1 MKELLENKKTIN
13 QTDII
18 YGYTRKQAI
27 EDGIQFELQ
36 KELTQ
41 QIYKYPVYIT
51 IGVYDLVQKAI
62 KNKKYMNDYEGVIW
76 DILNMSLHSTKI
88 SETKQIFKV
97 IITGVGRKR
106 YHEMIVECGPKDIDN
121 LETVL
126 TIMLPNE
133 A

>member
-1 MKELLENKKTIN
+1 MEKLNNRKSIN
-13 QTDII
+13 DKDII
-18 YGYTRKQAI
+18 FAYTRKQAI
-27 EDGIQFELQ
+27 EDGLQYELP

-51 IGVYDLVQKAI
+51 SGVYDLVQKAI
-62 KNKKYMNDYEGVIW
+62 ENKKFMNDYEGVIW
-76 DILNMSLHSTKI
+76 DILNMSLYSTKI

-106 YHEMIVECGPKDIDN
+106 YHQLIVECGPKDIDN
-121 LETVL
+121 LEAVL
-126 TIMLPNE
+126 TIMLPDE